1 MQEGKVE
8 RREGRKRVKAGD
20 REDRVRGEAKRG
32 QGDREKRGEGRK
44 GAG

>member
-20 REDRVRGEAKRG
+20 GEDRVRE
-32 QGDREKRGEGRK
+32 K
-44 GAG
+44 GAR